1 MINQLKELRLEKKL
15 TQKEIAIKLNITQ
28 QTYSDYETGR
38 TDPDIETLILIGD
51 ILETR
56 IDYLLGREDDFG
68 NVHVQGTAPQLTA
81 AERKLLED
89 FRSLTPDLQDMLT
102 ATIETWK
109 KKSSNAAPKAKRA

>member
-1 MINQLKELRLEKKL
+1 MINRLKELRLEKKL

-68 NVHVQGTAPQLTA
+68 NVHVHGTAPQLTA
-81 AERKLLED
+81 DEKELLD
-89 FRSLTPDLQDMLT
+89 IFRSLRHEYKVQILEYTRYFGARAQ
-102 ATIETWK
+102 
-109 KKSSNAAPKAKRA
+109 NKA